1 MNFCD
6 IVVSLFIECDLLE
19 ISLCTSNFTAE
30 NEQKSVGEM
39 SVGLDYKLGQK

>member
-19 ISLCTSNFTAE
+19 ISLCTSNSTAE

-39 SVGLDYKLGQK
+39 SVGLDYKLG